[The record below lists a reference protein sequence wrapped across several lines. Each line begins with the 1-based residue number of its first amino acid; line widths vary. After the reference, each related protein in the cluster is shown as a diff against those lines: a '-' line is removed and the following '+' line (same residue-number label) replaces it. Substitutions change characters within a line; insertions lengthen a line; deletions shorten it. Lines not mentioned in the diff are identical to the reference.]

1 MHHPQFHWWDMRRA
15 SAIQRLLV
23 FRTFA
28 LAALAVLLP
37 AAEFIIDPEIG
48 YPALIP
54 IITLMIVFHIF
65 SLIRYRD
72 KTVISTPAMLG
83 QVVSDLL
90 FLTLIL
96 DSTGGATNAFVSL
109 LLLPIVFA
117 GVSLSVQLL
126 GVVTLLAM
134 AAYSY
139 LLLTMPE
146 HAMHMMDMKQHFIF
160 MGANFVISAL
170 VIALVVGAM
179 AKMIADRERMMAQQR
194 EEQLRQ
200 EQLLALGSASAQV
213 THQLATPL
221 GHLQLLFDELRE
233 SYPNEPVVEEMAQPL
248 AQTSRHLEYF
258 RTLAQAI
265 REGRSER
272 MTVNEL
278 LSELTDAVL
287 LHFPEQTLDYR
298 PAEHP
303 GAIVCDAML
312 LPALLNLVQNAVQA
326 NEAKGANRLELSCL
340 VMGHALSLSLRD
352 FGPGIEEHN
361 LVRLGDGLQKSES
374 GLGMALMLSNATFER
389 LGGHLTL
396 SNHPEGGA
404 LARVTLNLEQEN
416 ETFADSGR

>member
-1 MHHPQFHWWDMRRA
+1 MRRA

-28 LAALAVLLP
+28 LAALAILLP
-37 AAEFIIDPEIG
+37 AAEFFVDPDIG

-65 SLIRYRD
+65 SLIRYRHNM
-72 KTVISTPAMLG
+72 VISTIAMLG
-83 QVVSDLL
+83 QVLADLL

-96 DSTGGATNAFVSL
+96 NSTGGATNAFVSL

-117 GVSLSVQLL
+117 GVSLSIQML
-126 GVVTLLAM
+126 GMVTLLAM

-160 MGANFVISAL
+160 MGANFFISAL

-179 AKMIADRERMMAQQR
+179 ARMIADRERMMANQR

-221 GHLQLLFDELRE
+221 GHMQLLFDELRE
-233 SYPNEPVVEEMAQPL
+233 AYPKEPVVEELAQPL
-248 AQTSRHLEYF
+248 AQTARHLDYF

-265 REGRSER
+265 REGRSEQI
-272 MTVNEL
+272 TINQL
-278 LSELTDAVL
+278 LSKLADAVL
-287 LHFPEQTLDYR
+287 LHFPEQSLEYR
-298 PAEHP
+298 RTELP
-303 GAIVCDAML
+303 GTIQCDAML

-326 NEAKGANRLELSCL
+326 NESRGAKRLNLDCSVEQGRFTL
-340 VMGHALSLSLRD
+340 MLRD
-352 FGPGIEEHN
+352 FGPGIGDHN
-361 LVRLGDGLQKSES
+361 LAHLGDGLQKSES

-404 LARVTLNLEQEN
+404 LARVTLNLEQQN
-416 ETFADSGR
+416 ETPADR